1 VQKTSYEI
9 SNISIIFDLSIN
21 QIKPKIMNIVSGEV
35 NINQI
40 NRIFQAQ
47 KVNQFEIANAPIKD
61 RKNKLKSLLYA
72 LENTFRQE
80 LRDAMMA
87 DFKKPKADV
96 DLSEIFPVSSELKF
110 AINNLGK
117 WTAKQAAD
125 TPLAFFGSTSYI
137 KYEPKGVCLIIA
149 PWNFPINLLLSPLV
163 SAIAGGNTAI
173 LKPSEFTPHTSA
185 VLAKL
190 IKSIFNEN
198 EVALIEGGIETS
210 TALLELPF
218 NHIFFTG
225 APSIGKI
232 VMAAAAK
239 NLASVT
245 LELGGKSPT
254 IVDETASISTTAKR
268 IVWGKFHNSGQICIA
283 PDYVL
288 VHESKKEALIEAMK
302 KTLSDFYGSDA
313 QTSDSYGHI
322 VNQKHAERVNGYLQ
336 DAVSKGA
343 KVVFGGKSDTANSF
357 IEPTLVTETPY
368 ESALMQNE
376 IFGPVLPIISYK
388 NLDEAIAK
396 INEGEKPLALYI
408 YSKSQKNIDKIMDN
422 TRAGNSCIN
431 NNDLHY
437 YNPSL
442 PFGGSNNSGIGKAHG
457 IFGFQEFTNARGVY
471 RQHLPPAL
479 ELLMPPYNGLKERL
493 IELVVKFF

>member
-1 VQKTSYEI
+1 
-9 SNISIIFDLSIN
+9 
-21 QIKPKIMNIVSGEV
+21 MNITADLVSME
-35 NINQI
+35 QI
-40 NRIFQAQ
+40 NKIFLAQ
-47 KVNQFEIANAPIKD
+47 KANQYNVANAPIKA
-61 RKNKLKSLLYA
+61 RKAKLKALLHA
-72 LENTFRQE
+72 LEVTFRQD

-96 DLSEIFPVSSELKF
+96 DLSEIFPVTSELKH
-110 AINNLGK
+110 AISHVSR

-125 TPLAFFGSTSYI
+125 TPMAFLGSTSYI
-137 KYEPKGVCLIIA
+137 KYEPKGVCLIVA

-163 SAIAGGNTAI
+163 SAIAAGNTAI
-173 LKPSEFTPHTSA
+173 LKPSEFTPNTSA
-185 VLAKL
+185 VLSKL
-190 IKSIFNEN
+190 IKSIFSED
-198 EVALIEGGIETS
+198 EVALLEGGIETS
-210 TALLELPF
+210 SALLELPF

-232 VMAAAAK
+232 VMTAAAK

-254 IVDETASISTTAKR
+254 IVDETASINSAAKR

-283 PDYVL
+283 PDYVM
-288 VHESKKEALIEAMK
+288 VHESKKDQLVEAMK
-302 KTLSDFYGSDA
+302 KIIVNFYGSDPKS
-313 QTSDSYGHI
+313 SDSYGHI
-322 VNQKHAERVNGYLQ
+322 VNRKHAERVNGYIQ
-336 DAVSKGA
+336 DSVSKGA
-343 KVVFGGKSDTANSF
+343 KVVFGGKADTNNSY
-357 IEPTLVTETPY
+357 IEPTLVSEVPSD
-368 ESALMQNE
+368 SALMQNE
-376 IFGPVLPIISYK
+376 IFGPVLPILTYQ
-388 NLDEAIAK
+388 NLDEAITK

-408 YSKSQKNIDKIMDN
+408 YSNSEKNIDKIMNN

-437 YNPSL
+437 YNPNL

-471 RQHLPPAL
+471 RQHFPAAL

>member
-1 VQKTSYEI
+1 MSMKSI
-9 SNISIIFDLSIN
+9 SE
-21 QIKPKIMNIVSGEV
+21 EV
-35 NINQI
+35 NIEKI
-40 NRIFQAQ
+40 NRIFASQ
-47 KVNQFEIANAPIKD
+47 KAHQFDLANAPIKS
-61 RKNKLKSLLYA
+61 RKAKLRALLNA
-72 LENTFRQE
+72 LENTYRQE

-96 DLSEIFPVSSELKF
+96 DLSEIFPVTSEIKH
-110 AINNLGK
+110 AISHVGK
-117 WTAKQAAD
+117 WTSKQAAD
-125 TPLAFFGSTSYI
+125 TPMAFFGSTSYI

-149 PWNFPINLLLSPLV
+149 PWNFPVNLLLSPLV

-190 IKSIFNEN
+190 IKSIFDEN

-225 APSIGKI
+225 APAIGKI

-254 IVDETASISTTAKR
+254 IIDETASISTSAKR

-302 KTLSDFYGSDA
+302 KTLNDFYGSDA
-313 QTSDSYGHI
+313 QSSDSYGHI
-322 VNQKHAERVNGYLQ
+322 VNQKHAERVNGYIQ
-336 DAVSKGA
+336 DSVSKGA
-343 KVVFGGKSDTANSF
+343 KVVFGGKTDTKNSF
-357 IEPTLVTETPY
+357 IEPTLVSEVP
-368 ESALMQNE
+368 EDSALMQNE
-376 IFGPVLPIISYK
+376 IFGPVLPVISYK

-408 YSKSQKNIDKIMDN
+408 YSKSEKNIEHIMNN
-422 TRAGNSCIN
+422 TRAGNTCIN

-437 YNPSL
+437 YNPNL

-457 IFGFQEFTNARGVY
+457 FFGFQEFTNARGVY

-479 ELLMPPYNGLKERL
+479 ELLMPPYNSLKERL

>member
-1 VQKTSYEI
+1 M
-9 SNISIIFDLSIN
+9 SI
-21 QIKPKIMNIVSGEV
+21 VAEEV
-35 NINQI
+35 NIEQI
-40 NRIFQAQ
+40 NSLFQSQ
-47 KVNQFEIANAPIKD
+47 KANQFAVANAPIRD
-61 RKNKLKSLLYA
+61 RKNKLKSLLNA

-87 DFKKPKADV
+87 DFKKPQADV
-96 DLSEIFPVSSELKF
+96 DLSEIFPVTSEIKHTI
-110 AINNLGK
+110 AHLGK
-117 WTAKQAAD
+117 WTAKQPAD

-149 PWNFPINLLLSPLV
+149 PWNFPVNLLLSPLV
-163 SAIAGGNTAI
+163 SAIAAGNTAI

-190 IKSIFNEN
+190 IKSIFNED
-198 EVALIEGGIETS
+198 EIALLEGGIETS
-210 TALLELPF
+210 SALLELPF

-254 IVDETASISTTAKR
+254 IVDDTAAISTAAKR

-288 VHESKKEALIEAMK
+288 VHESKKNELIEAMK
-302 KTLSDFYGSDA
+302 KTLAAFYGSDA
-313 QTSDSYGHI
+313 QTSESYGNI
-322 VNQKHAERVNGYLQ
+322 VNQKHAERVNGYIQ
-336 DAVSKGA
+336 DSVSKGA
-343 KVVFGGKSDTANSF
+343 EVVFGGKVDTAKSF
-357 IEPTLVTETPY
+357 IEPTLVCEVS
-368 ESALMQNE
+368 EDSALMQNE

-388 NLDEAIAK
+388 NLDEALAK
-396 INEGEKPLALYI
+396 INQGEKPLALYI
-408 YSKSQKNIDKIMDN
+408 YSKNEKNIEKIMNN
-422 TRAGNSCIN
+422 TRAGNTCIN

-437 YNPSL
+437 YNPNL
-442 PFGGSNNSGIGKAHG
+442 PFGGSNNSGIGKTHG

-479 ELLMPPYNGLKERL
+479 ELLMPPYNSLKERL

>member
-1 VQKTSYEI
+1 
-9 SNISIIFDLSIN
+9 
-21 QIKPKIMNIVSGEV
+21 MNIVSDEISV
-35 NINQI
+35 EQI

-47 KVNQFEIANAPIKD
+47 KANQYAIGNASIKE
-61 RKNKLKSLLYA
+61 RKSKLKALLNA
-72 LENTFRQE
+72 LEVTFRQE
-80 LRDAMMA
+80 IRDAMMA

-96 DLSEIFPVSSELKF
+96 DLSEIFPVTSEIKHT
-110 AINNLGK
+110 LGHVDK
-117 WTAKQAAD
+117 WAAKQAAD

-149 PWNFPINLLLSPLV
+149 PWNFPVNLLLSPLV

-225 APSIGKI
+225 APTIGKI
-232 VMAAAAK
+232 VMKAAAK
-239 NLASVT
+239 NLSSVT

-254 IVDETASISTTAKR
+254 IVDETASISSAAKR

-288 VHESKKEALIEAMK
+288 VHESKKDKLIAEFEKVMVN
-302 KTLSDFYGSDA
+302 FYGNDPQKSE
-313 QTSDSYGHI
+313 SYGHI
-322 VNQKHAERVNGYLQ
+322 VNEKHAERVVGYIQ
-336 DAVSKGA
+336 DSVSKGA
-343 KVVFGGKSDTANSF
+343 KVVFGGKSDAANSF
-357 IEPTLVTETPY
+357 IEPTLVCDVPED
-368 ESALMQNE
+368 SALMQNE
-376 IFGPVLPIISYK
+376 IFGPVLPIISYTD
-388 NLDEAIAK
+388 LDQAIAK
-396 INEGEKPLALYI
+396 INKSEKPLALYI
-408 YSKSQKNIDKIMDN
+408 YSKSEKNIENIMNN

-437 YNPSL
+437 FNPNL
-442 PFGGSNNSGIGKAHG
+442 PFGGSNNSGIGKTHG

-471 RQHLPPAL
+471 RQHLPSTL
-479 ELLMPPYNGLKERL
+479 ELLMPPYNSLKERL

>member
-1 VQKTSYEI
+1 M
-9 SNISIIFDLSIN
+9 SI
-21 QIKPKIMNIVSGEV
+21 VAEEV

-40 NRIFQAQ
+40 KSLFQSQ
-47 KVNQFEIANAPIKD
+47 KANQFAVANAPIRD
-61 RKNKLKSLLYA
+61 RKNKLKSLLNA

-87 DFKKPKADV
+87 DFKKPQADV
-96 DLSEIFPVSSELKF
+96 DLSEIFPVTSEIKHTI
-110 AINNLGK
+110 AHLGK
-117 WTAKQAAD
+117 WTAKQPAD

-149 PWNFPINLLLSPLV
+149 PWNFPVNLLLSPLV
-163 SAIAGGNTAI
+163 SAIAAGNTAI

-190 IKSIFNEN
+190 IKSIFNED
-198 EVALIEGGIETS
+198 EIALLEGGIETS
-210 TALLELPF
+210 SALLELPF

-254 IVDETASISTTAKR
+254 IVDDTAAISTAAKR

-288 VHESKKEALIEAMK
+288 VHESKKNELIEAMK
-302 KTLSDFYGSDA
+302 KTLAAFYGSDA
-313 QTSDSYGHI
+313 QTSESYGHI
-322 VNQKHAERVNGYLQ
+322 VNQKHAERVNGYIQ
-336 DAVSKGA
+336 DSVSKGA
-343 KVVFGGKSDTANSF
+343 EVVFGGKVDTAKSF
-357 IEPTLVTETPY
+357 IEPTLVCDVSED
-368 ESALMQNE
+368 SALMQNE

-388 NLDEAIAK
+388 NLDEALVK
-396 INEGEKPLALYI
+396 INQGEKPLALYI
-408 YSKSQKNIDKIMDN
+408 YSKNEKNIEKIMNN
-422 TRAGNSCIN
+422 TRAGNTCIN

-437 YNPSL
+437 YNPNL
-442 PFGGSNNSGIGKAHG
+442 PFGGSNNSGIGKTHG

-471 RQHLPPAL
+471 RQHFPPAL
-479 ELLMPPYNGLKERL
+479 ELLMPPYNSLKERL

>member
-1 VQKTSYEI
+1 
-9 SNISIIFDLSIN
+9 
-21 QIKPKIMNIVSGEV
+21 MNIVSEAV
-35 NINQI
+35 NIDQI

-47 KVNQFEIANAPIKD
+47 KANQFAIANAPIKE
-61 RKNKLKSLLYA
+61 RKSKLKALLNA
-72 LENTFRQE
+72 LENTFRQD

-96 DLSEIFPVSSELKF
+96 DLSEIFPVTSEIKH
-110 AINNLGK
+110 AISHVGK

-137 KYEPKGVCLIIA
+137 KYEPKGVCLIVA
-149 PWNFPINLLLSPLV
+149 PWNFPVNLLLSPLV

-173 LKPSEFTPHTSA
+173 LKPSEFTPNTSA

-198 EVALIEGGIETS
+198 EIALIEGGIETS
-210 TALLELPF
+210 SALLELPF

-232 VMAAAAK
+232 VMKAAAK

-254 IVDETASISTTAKR
+254 IVDETATISTAAKR

-288 VHESKKEALIEAMK
+288 VHESKKEELLEAMK
-302 KTLSDFYGSDA
+302 KTLAVFYGSDA
-313 QTSDSYGHI
+313 QSSESFGHL
-322 VNQKHAERVNGYLQ
+322 VNQKHAERVNGYIQ
-336 DAVSKGA
+336 DSVSKGA
-343 KVVFGGKSDTANSF
+343 KIVFGGKSDTSNSF
-357 IEPTLVTETPY
+357 IEPTLVSEVPAD
-368 ESALMQNE
+368 SALMQNE
-376 IFGPVLPIISYK
+376 IFGPVLPVITYK
-388 NLDEAIAK
+388 NLDEAIGK

-408 YSKSQKNIDKIMDN
+408 YSKSEKNIEKIMDN

-437 YNPSL
+437 FNPNL

-471 RQHLPPAL
+471 RQHLPSTL